1 MFFSF
6 QKEEDLENS
15 RTKSYINKYGYLYFK
30 TLFFCVSHYNM
41 HISKIN
47 IKYIM
52 VVLLY
57 FFIYKP
63 RPQYE
68 RSSKTNSFD
77 QPIYCG
83 IKRYK
88 LTRYKLCI
96 DLQIQQLLPAAA
108 TACTSVI
115 AAKNSLCPS
124 SFSLSLLS
132 LKSVKRLNRESV
144 TQTDRQSYF

>member
-15 RTKSYINKYGYLYFK
+15 RTKSYINKHGYLYFK

-41 HISKIN
+41 HVSKIN

-68 RSSKTNSFD
+68 KSSKPNSFD
-77 QPIYCG
+77 QPVY
-83 IKRYK
+83 
-88 LTRYKLCI
+88 
-96 DLQIQQLLPAAA
+96 
-108 TACTSVI
+108 
-115 AAKNSLCPS
+115 
-124 SFSLSLLS
+124 
-132 LKSVKRLNRESV
+132 
-144 TQTDRQSYF
+144 